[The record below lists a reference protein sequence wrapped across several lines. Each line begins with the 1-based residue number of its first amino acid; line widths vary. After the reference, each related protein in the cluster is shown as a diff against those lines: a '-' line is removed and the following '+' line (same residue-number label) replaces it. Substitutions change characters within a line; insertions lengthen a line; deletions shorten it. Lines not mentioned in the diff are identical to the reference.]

1 MRVPKAQD
9 DPRPTGMALTLLNY
23 ARHAMKVLGTGHQ
36 ERIYH
41 KALATSLGRSNI
53 TFRSELVTPIMYM
66 GECIGIGRADLVVQG
81 SASGPRQPYPDLV
94 IEIKANA
101 KCPSQASGQLRKY
114 MESLRSVERRECT
127 GVVLNF
133 NQTTGQVEMHLEA
146 PAEPRPKP
154 VPAPSLKCS
163 RFFQA
168 GPKPGPKPGPA
179 REPETTQAFKRCKRA
194 LDPGP
199 ADSANELTT
208 RLHEARDMVRA
219 LESQLGLT
227 GKRARST

>member
-1 MRVPKAQD
+1 MRPVKVQEPA
-9 DPRPTGMALTLLNY
+9 RPTGMTLALLNY

-66 GECIGIGRADLVVQG
+66 GECIGIGRADLVIQG
-81 SASGPRQPYPDLV
+81 GGGGARQSGPDLV

-127 GVVLNF
+127 GIVLNF
-133 NQTTGQVEMHLEA
+133 NQSTGQVEMHVEA
-146 PAEPRPKP
+146 VPEPRPKAAP
-154 VPAPSLKCS
+154 VVKQS
-163 RFFQA
+163 RFFQES
-168 GPKPGPKPGPA
+168 PDPS
-179 REPETTQAFKRCKRA
+179 QAFKRYNLKRGPDDLDASQACKRYKR
-194 LDPGP
+194 GP
-199 ADSANELTT
+199 DDSDGLTA
-208 RLHEARDMVRA
+208 RLHEARETVRA
-219 LESQLGLT
+219 LEERLGVPA
-227 GKRARST
+227 KRARLA